1 MKNFKSALIIFA
13 IASLTSLTVG
23 VYAIYEIN
31 QVKNDTRNV
40 LDKFDYDIDRIKS
53 QPIAN
58 IENSL
63 ATISTNRDLIKDM
76 QKVND
81 KREELIACL
90 WYQTLILN
98 LNAPG
103 NPKFNYYS
111 EQYNSLLSTITSSE
125 DKSQVINEINSY
137 CETNEKLMQFL
148 LEDKMKILIDKVAK
162 NND

>member
-1 MKNFKSALIIFA
+1 MKNFKSTLIIFA
-13 IASLTSLTVG
+13 IISLTSLTVAT
-23 VYAIYEIN
+23 YAIYEIN
-31 QVKNDTRNV
+31 QVSNDTRFMIE
-40 LDKFDYDIDRIKS
+40 KFDYDIDRIKS

-58 IENSL
+58 IEKSL

-111 EQYNSLLSTITSSE
+111 EQYNSLLDSITPSE
-125 DKSQVINEINSY
+125 DKSQVINEINRY

-148 LEDKMKILIDKVAK
+148 LDDKIKILIDKAAK

>member
-31 QVKNDTRNV
+31 QVKNDTSNM

>member
-1 MKNFKSALIIFA
+1 MKSTITCDMEGVIETMNDDAEKIF
-13 IASLTSLTVG
+13 G
-23 VYAIYEIN
+23 Y
-31 QVKNDTRNV
+31 
-40 LDKFDYDIDRIKS
+40 
-53 QPIAN
+53 
-58 IENSL
+58 
-63 ATISTNRDLIKDM
+63 
-76 QKVND
+76 

-111 EQYNSLLSTITSSE
+111 EQYNNLLDSITPSK
-125 DKSQVINEINSY
+125 DKSQVINEINRY

-148 LEDKMKILIDKVAK
+148 LDDKIKILIDKAAK